1 MRLVKALFEFHPDG
15 ILVVALAD
23 EDNLVFAIAVAGI
36 PIFTDFGVFCKV
48 RLLLVFAQGVY
59 PKRYWHDRGIPAGL
73 FEQLHVPA
81 GVREP
86 DVTFGTDQFRG
97 VAVVDEI
104 HETGSVE
111 RLPGLENERRNSVF
125 VYAAV
130 ATASGL
136 QQACGGFLYG
146 RGRFDLTVVE
156 RFCRKDFFDVDVAV
170 YRMDNRGAGLEIAY
184 DGFDFFELVFAEQ
197 IALVQDD
204 EVAEFNLVYNQGGNF
219 FLGKIVLVGEMIPLL
234 FFMFQVAEEFAVDA
248 VSIDDGDDGGEVDV
262 CVGVVFFVG
271 QEACTDGAGIADAGG
286 FDEYD
291 FDRIQFGNLFD
302 LFNKFVAE
310 GAANAAVL
318 QFEHRT
324 FGHVRAVLFQNF
336 GIDVDASHVVDDKG
350 DFSFLLLENIV
361 QERGLAGA
369 QISGNEDDGF
379 LVLFHGSPLWFDL
392 CYHSIF
398 ASALKLRLF
407 SGITDFR
414 RER

>member
-1 MRLVKALFEFHPDG
+1 MWLVKAFFKLHSNG
-15 ILVVALAD
+15 IFIVTFANK
-23 EDNLVFAIAVAGI
+23 DNLVFAIAVARI
-36 PIFTDFGVFCKV
+36 PVFPDFWIFGKV
-48 RLLLVFAQGVY
+48 GLLLVFAQGVY

-73 FEQLHVPA
+73 FEQLNVPA
-81 GVREP
+81 RVREP

-104 HETGSVE
+104 HEAGPVE

-130 ATASGL
+130 ATASRL
-136 QQACGGFLYG
+136 QQACSGFLYG
-146 RGRFDLTVVE
+146 RRRFDLAVVE
-156 RFCRKDFFDVDVAV
+156 GLGRHDFVDIDVAV
-170 YRMDNRGAGLEIAY
+170 YRMDNRCPGLEIPH

-197 IALVQDD
+197 VALVQDD
-204 EVAEFNLVYNQGGNF
+204 EIAEFNLVYNQGGNF
-219 FLGKIVLVGEMIPLL
+219 FLRKIVLIGEDVPL
-234 FFMFQVAEEFAVDA
+234 FFFVLQVAEEFAVDA
-248 VSIDDGDDGGEVDV
+248 VGIDDGHDGCQVDV
-262 CVGVVFFVG
+262 RFGVVFFVG
-271 QEACTDGAGIADAGG
+271 QEACADGAGVTDAGG

-291 FDRIQFGNLFD
+291 FDGIQFRNLFD

-336 GIDVDASHVVDDKG
+336 GIDVDAAHVVDDKG

-361 QERGLAGA
+361 QEGCFAGA

-398 ASALKLRLF
+398 ASALKLRPF